1 MNNLIGQHLGPY
13 RIMEQIGMG
22 GMAMVYKAYQ
32 PAMDRYVAIKVIASH
47 FAQEEEFLRRFRRE
61 ARAVAQLEHAHILP
75 VHDYGEA
82 EGRPYLV
89 MRYLEAGTLKERM
102 AQGPL
107 SLSDINRVVGQ
118 VGSAL
123 DYAHRMGVVHRDV
136 KPANILMDAEGDT
149 FLTDFG
155 LAKMLES
162 SAQLTET
169 GVGIGTPTYMS
180 PEQGQAQKVD
190 SRTDVYS
197 LGVILYE
204 MVTGRAPY
212 EAETPLAVVLKHI
225 TEPLPLPRSIQPDL
239 PEEVERVILR
249 ALAKEPDD
257 RYQTAGE
264 MVRALD
270 AAVRAAEAAARTEPG
285 AAARAEPAVTK
296 VAGPPAE
303 GALARA
309 VAGVRK
315 ALPAGWGRVAVWVA
329 VGIITLVALFL
340 VLSRVPLK
348 VQISG
353 GQLEVVRVV
362 KGTATQAAAIGLVDT
377 PTHTPTAAP
386 THISAP
392 TPTNT
397 PTPAP
402 TPIPS
407 LSGRVTDAATGQ
419 GVGGARIEVQL
430 AGHDGW
436 DYSATTTSDGSY
448 AIFDLPTGDYVVRVT
463 APGYAREYYDNVTP
477 SHEAKSVHVTALH
490 ETPGIDFDLTEGGS
504 ISGYVYQSDGITPI
518 SGVEV
523 DVQPSGEEQNIVGF
537 AASTAS
543 DGSYTIEGLALGEY
557 RVGAKVQ
564 GWVEQWTD
572 VIVTPPEDTPNI
584 NFRLSRGGSI
594 SGFVYESD
602 GVTPVQGVAVC
613 AENQLPSGEYIGAY
627 ATTRADGSYVITDL
641 TAWDYLVRVERP
653 AGFAPECYDSKY
665 VRAACDMVTVREGS
679 DTSGVNFTLDP
690 GGSVTVH
697 VYEEDGLTP
706 IRSGIDIGVW
716 LSTKEFVGWE
726 CCTKYDGSYTFWLRT
741 GSYLIR
747 PHTHGKYVDEWYDN
761 HYDMNNADPI
771 QVVAPHETSGIDFYL
786 AKAGSISGHV
796 YEEDGVTPIAGSSVY
811 AFPITGD
818 RPGAGANTSPDGSYT
833 IEGLPSGNYKV
844 QVTVSNHVAEYYNNA
859 PDEASAT
866 EVTVNAPNNTP
877 GIDFALSPVS
887 E

>member
-13 RIMEQIGMG
+13 RILEQIGMG
-22 GMAMVYKAYQ
+22 GMATVYKAYQ

-47 FAQEEEFLRRFRRE
+47 FAQDETFLRRFRRE

-89 MRYLEAGTLKERM
+89 MRFLEAGTLKERM
-102 AQGPL
+102 AKGALPL
-107 SLSDINRVVGQ
+107 SEVNRIIGQ

-136 KPANILMDAEGDT
+136 KPTNVLLDAEGDT

-180 PEQGQAQKVD
+180 PEQGKGAKMD

-197 LGVILYE
+197 LGVMLYE

-270 AAVRAAEAAARTEPG
+270 AAVRAAAAARTEPG
-285 AAARAEPAVTK
+285 AAARAEPAV
-296 VAGPPAE
+296 AREAAPPAK
-303 GALARA
+303 GPLARA
-309 VAGVRK
+309 VAGVRD
-315 ALPAGWGRVAVWVA
+315 ALPAGWGRTAAWVA
-329 VGIITLVALFL
+329 AGIIALVAFFL
-340 VLSRVPLK
+340 VLSRVPLR

-362 KGTATQAAAIGLVDT
+362 EGTATQAAAIGLADT

-419 GVGGARIEVQL
+419 GVGGARIEIQL
-430 AGHDGW
+430 ARHNGW

-448 AIFDLPTGDYVVRVT
+448 AIFDLPTGDYMVRVI

-477 SHEAKSVHVTALH
+477 SHEAKIVHVTALY

-504 ISGYVYQSDGITPI
+504 ISGYVYRSDGEPI
-518 SGVEV
+518 GGVQV
-523 DVQPSGEEQNIVGF
+523 RIKPSKYFADDGFDV
-537 AASTAS
+537 T
-543 DGSYTIEGLALGEY
+543 
-557 RVGAKVQ
+557 
-564 GWVEQWTD
+564 TD
-572 VIVTPPEDTPNI
+572 
-584 NFRLSRGGSI
+584 SS
-594 SGFVYESD
+594 
-602 GVTPVQGVAVC
+602 
-613 AENQLPSGEYIGAY
+613 
-627 ATTRADGSYVITDL
+627 GSYVI
-641 TAWDYLVRVERP
+641 
-653 AGFAPECYDSKY
+653 
-665 VRAACDMVTVREGS
+665 
-679 DTSGVNFTLDP
+679 SG
-690 GGSVTVH
+690 
-697 VYEEDGLTP
+697 
-706 IRSGIDIGVW
+706 
-716 LSTKEFVGWE
+716 
-726 CCTKYDGSYTFWLRT
+726 
-741 GSYLIR
+741 
-747 PHTHGKYVDEWYDN
+747 
-761 HYDMNNADPI
+761 
-771 QVVAPHETSGIDFYL
+771 L
-786 AKAGSISGHV
+786 ALA
-796 YEEDGVTPIAGSSVY
+796 
-811 AFPITGD
+811 
-818 RPGAGANTSPDGSYT
+818 
-833 IEGLPSGNYKV
+833 
-844 QVTVSNHVAEYYNNA
+844 
-859 PDEASAT
+859 
-866 EVTVNAPNNTP
+866 
-877 GIDFALSPVS
+877 
-887 E
+887 